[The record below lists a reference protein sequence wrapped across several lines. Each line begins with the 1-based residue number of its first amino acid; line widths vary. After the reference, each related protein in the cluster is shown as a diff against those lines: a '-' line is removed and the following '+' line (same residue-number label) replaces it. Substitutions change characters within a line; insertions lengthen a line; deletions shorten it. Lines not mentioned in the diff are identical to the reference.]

1 MVNFNCIKQVM
12 HDPIED
18 SGAEI
23 PNQGM
28 MIKSIVASEGEN

>member
-1 MVNFNCIKQVM
+1 MPISLVKEVM

-23 PNQGM
+23 PNQGT
-28 MIKSIVASEGEN
+28 MIKSIVAGKGEN